1 MNHFLTHN
9 SGIIIA
15 WCGAFCTVAIYSV
28 LYGENRF
35 YRFMEHLFIGLAAG
49 YGVYITWSELLYPK
63 WWQPM
68 VSEGRWTWIFAA
80 IAGSMF
86 YFVYSRRHFWISR
99 IIFGIFMGLASG
111 GIFREFYEIYFP
123 QLRASMRPVT
133 GDFWSVINTL
143 LFYVILLSCMSYFF
157 FSFEHKNKLI
167 KGSSSLG
174 RWLLM
179 IGFGSIFGAT
189 IMGRLTLFIG
199 RFNFLVNKWY
209 PAAQETLSSSSGKIT
224 VLAGSLLAVGIIVLL
239 GRKHP
244 VSVDTSES

>member
-1 MNHFLTHN
+1 MNDFLKHN

-15 WCGAFCTVAIYSV
+15 WCGAFCTVAMYSV
-28 LYGENRF
+28 LYGENRL

-68 VSEGRWTWIFAA
+68 VNEGRWTLIFAA

-86 YFVYSRRHFWISR
+86 YFVYSKRHFWISR
-99 IIFGIFMGLASG
+99 IIFGIFMGLAAG

-123 QLRASMRPVT
+123 QMRASMRPIAGSPT
-133 GDFWSVINTL
+133 EILNAI
-143 LFYVILLSCMSYFF
+143 LFYLILLSCMSYFF
-157 FSFEHKNKLI
+157 FSFEHKNKVI
-167 KGSSSLG
+167 KGSASLG

-209 PAAQETLSSSSGKIT
+209 PAAAQTWANSIGKYIIIF
-224 VLAGSLLAVGIIVLL
+224 GSAAIIAMIIYFAVKKPANTDANTG
-239 GRKHP
+239 
-244 VSVDTSES
+244 

>member
-1 MNHFLTHN
+1 MHDFLKDN
-9 SGIIIA
+9 LLIIIA
-15 WCGAFCTVAIYSV
+15 WCGAFCTVAMYSV

-49 YGVYITWSELLYPK
+49 YGVYITWSQLLYPK

-68 VSEGRWTWIFAA
+68 VSEGQWTWIFAA
-80 IAGSMF
+80 VIGSMF
-86 YFVYSRRHFWISR
+86 YFVYSKRHFWISR

-133 GDFWSVINTL
+133 GDFWSVANTL

-157 FSFEHKNKLI
+157 FSFEHKNKFI
-167 KGSSSLG
+167 KSSSSLG

-209 PAAQETLSSSSGKIT
+209 PAAEQTCSNTGGLIT
-224 VLAGSLLAVGIIVLL
+224 VITGAVIAGVIIYLMT
-239 GRKHP
+239 RKKP
-244 VSVDTSES
+244 VSLDTTES

>member
-1 MNHFLTHN
+1 
-9 SGIIIA
+9 
-15 WCGAFCTVAIYSV
+15 
-28 LYGENRF
+28 
-35 YRFMEHLFIGLAAG
+35 
-49 YGVYITWSELLYPK
+49 
-63 WWQPM
+63 M
-68 VSEGRWTWIFAA
+68 VSEGQWTWIFAA

-99 IIFGIFMGLASG
+99 IIFGVFMGLASG

-133 GDFWSVINTL
+133 GDFWSVANTL

-209 PAAQETLSSSSGKIT
+209 PAAQETWSSSSGKIT
-224 VLAGSLLAVGIIVLL
+224 VLVGSLVAVGIIVLMS
-239 GRKHP
+239 RKHP
-244 VSVDTSES
+244 VSADTSES

>member
-1 MNHFLTHN
+1 
-9 SGIIIA
+9 
-15 WCGAFCTVAIYSV
+15 
-28 LYGENRF
+28 
-35 YRFMEHLFIGLAAG
+35 MEHLFIGLAAG

-68 VSEGRWTWIFAA
+68 VSGEHWTWIFQFHYYLLGHGMQHAHITVNCGKWIWIFAA
-80 IAGSMF
+80 VIGSMF
-86 YFVYSRRHFWISR
+86 YFVYSKRHFWISR
-99 IIFGIFMGLASG
+99 IIFGVFMGLASG

-133 GDFWSVINTL
+133 GNFWGVANTL

-157 FSFEHKNKLI
+157 FSFEHKNKFI

-209 PAAQETLSSSSGKIT
+209 PDAVKTCSNTGGLIT
-224 VLAGSLLAVGIIVLL
+224 VIVGSLIAAGIIILTIL
-239 GRKHP
+239 KKP
-244 VSVDTSES
+244 VSPDTTET